1 MNAVLTQGIGSSD
14 FKGLVTFEETE
25 KRARCLGVLSAFG
38 ARKLRYGHTFTH
50 IPYGVNFTN
59 YGVNFTNIG
68 IAESLKGIAVESA
81 KSLSARLDEKINELA
96 NLQPNWDGEG
106 AKPVKP
112 HVLADVV
119 ETLKRLS
126 RQTVVF
132 HEPFLVPTFDG
143 YLQIEWRKGKR
154 FLDIEAI
161 DKGWSAVGT
170 QIGSRGGRDYFTAEF
185 ERNDFAQVLK
195 FYQWLFGDE
204 LIWPS
209 L

>member
-1 MNAVLTQGIGSSD
+1 MNAVLTQGIGCRD
-14 FKGLVTFEETE
+14 FKGLVTFEEME
-25 KRARCLGVLSAFG
+25 KRARYSGALSAFG
-38 ARKLRYGHTFTH
+38 TSKLRYGHTFTQ
-50 IPYGVNFTN
+50 IPYD
-59 YGVNFTNIG
+59 VNFTNIG

-81 KSLSARLDEKINELA
+81 KSLSARLDEKINVLA

-119 ETLKRLS
+119 ETLRRLS
-126 RQTVVF
+126 RQTDVF

-154 FLDIEAI
+154 FLDIETV

-170 QIGSRGGRDYFTAEF
+170 LIGSRGSRHYFTAEF